1 MTFVKRSIS
10 TIYIGSMYL
19 NKDGFFF
26 FFHISSELNRV
37 LPSPIQ
43 DLSKYVT
50 YDFREEVNKHDI
62 YRIYV
67 S

>member
-1 MTFVKRSIS
+1 MTDEMLVLFP
-10 TIYIGSMYL
+10 L
-19 NKDGFFF
+19 
-26 FFHISSELNRV
+26 ISSELNRV

-43 DLSKYVT
+43 DLSKYVAN
-50 YDFREEVNKHDI
+50 DFREEVNKHDI